1 MSLDQVMRVYQE
13 AIDPT
18 AGEGPGA
25 CWWASVQAELEAV
38 IAAPTVAAAAPI
50 IAWWHHDWRNVAD
63 TPARAAGRVRR
74 VARKVV
80 HG

>member
-1 MSLDQVMRVYQE
+1 MSLDQVMRIYQQ
-13 AIDPT
+13 AIDPAAT
-18 AGEGPGA
+18 EGYGA
-25 CWWASVQAELEAV
+25 SWWASVQAELEAV
-38 IAAPTVAAAAPI
+38 IAAPTVAVAASI
-50 IAWWHHDWRNVAD
+50 IDWWHHDWRAVAD